1 MSVRVDP
8 GVLKPFARE
17 LLAGVGA
24 TEENAAQVAESLI
37 ESDLRGHTSHG
48 TIRVPWYAGMIEAER
63 LDPAATPIVESEA
76 SATVAIDGRMA
87 FGQVV
92 GRRAVEVGTEA
103 AAESGVAA
111 VGLRNATHIGRV
123 GEWAERAADAGLL
136 FAAFA
141 NTEGGSQTVA
151 PPGSLDRRMAPNPV
165 AFGVP
170 TFDVLDFPIVLDM
183 ATSQVANGKVRE
195 LIGTGKSLPAE
206 WTVAEG
212 GGSVEDP
219 EAFLDGAGAM
229 LPLGGR
235 ATGHKGFGLA
245 VISELFAALVGGGLV
260 AGGSDQEWA
269 NNAAA
274 FVFVDP
280 DRFVSR
286 ADATE
291 RVRTLV
297 EHIRSAEPAPGV
309 DVGPSAKGDVGLLP
323 GEAEHETEGRRRTD
337 GVPVTRETADSLL
350 ALAEECGI
358 ADAAPDQLR

>member
-8 GVLKPFARE
+8 AVLEPFARE

-24 TEENAAQVAESLI
+24 TDENATQVAESLI
-37 ESDLRGHTSHG
+37 ESDLHGHTSHG

-63 LDPAATPIVESEA
+63 LDPAATPLVESEA
-76 SATVAIDGRMA
+76 GSTAAIDGRLA

-92 GRRAVEVGTEA
+92 GRRAVEVGRRTTAEA
-103 AAESGVAA
+103 GVAV

-195 LIGTGKSLPAE
+195 LIGTGKSLPAD

-212 GGSVEDP
+212 GESVDDP

-245 VISELFAALVGGGLV
+245 VVSELFAALVGGGLV
-260 AGGSDQEWA
+260 AGQSDQEWA

-280 DRFVSR
+280 GRFLAR
-286 ADATE
+286 EAAAE
-291 RVRTLV
+291 RVRTLA

-309 DVGPSAKGDVGLLP
+309 DVGPSAKGEEGLLP
-323 GEAEHETEGRRRTD
+323 GEAERRTAARRRES

-350 ALAEECGI
+350 ALAEECGVG
-358 ADAAPDQLR
+358 DAVPDELR